1 MATDNTSDI
10 AGSYPQRFPLRLT
23 CILKEGNIT
32 VVDSGSA
39 YSDIGDTGATY
50 TFASQLK
57 EGDIVALSND
67 TGNTFA
73 LTGGNPVVER
83 AVNTETLVFG
93 RIVTL
98 PDKMENNPSSSQS
111 TWATMLSSGYYR
123 VVMVEVWAGITKIEE
138 AVVQTDGSNAVAIGV
153 GTTLN
158 VNMADCYANQ
168 DLRFITAAANGVGVI
183 PLHYV
188 ESGTVGDET
197 TILVGITGLMYAVTG
212 S

>member
-1 MATDNTSDI
+1 MATDNTSAI

-32 VVDSGSA
+32 VVDSGTA
-39 YSDIGDTGATY
+39 YSDIGDTSATY
-50 TFASQLK
+50 TFAAQLK
-57 EGDIVALSND
+57 EGDIVAISND
-67 TGNTFA
+67 TGNTYA

-83 AVNTETLVFG
+83 AVNTESLVFG
-93 RIVTL
+93 RIKTL
-98 PDKMENNPSSSQS
+98 VDKMENNPTSTQS

-123 VVMVEVWAGITKIEE
+123 MAMVEVWMGITKIEE
-138 AVVQTDGSNAVAIGV
+138 AVVQTNGTNAVAIGV
-153 GTTLN
+153 GATLN
-158 VNMADCYANQ
+158 LNMADCYANQ
-168 DLRFITAAANGVGVI
+168 DLRFITAASNGTGVI

-197 TILVGITGLMYAVTG
+197 TILVGITGPMYAVTG

>member
-1 MATDNTSDI
+1 MATDSTSSI

-23 CILKEGNIT
+23 CILKEGDIT
-32 VVDSGSA
+32 VAASGSA

-50 TFASQLK
+50 TFASPLT
-57 EGDIVALSND
+57 EGDIVALSDD
-67 TGNTFA
+67 TGNTYA

-83 AVNTETLVFG
+83 AANTESLVFG
-93 RIVTL
+93 KIVTL

-123 VVMVEVWAGITKIEE
+123 VAMVEVWMGITKVEE
-138 AVVQTDGSNAVAIGV
+138 AVVQSDGSNGVAIGV

-158 VNMADCYANQ
+158 LNIADCYANH
-168 DLRFITAAANGVGVI
+168 DLRFITAAGNGTGVI
-183 PLHYV
+183 PFHYMA
-188 ESGTVGDET
+188 SGTAGDQA
-197 TILVGITGLMYAVTG
+197 TILVGITGPMYAVTG